1 MQTKLSI
8 FCDKML
14 EAGCLLTVVITPLFF
29 NVSSNR
35 AFEPD
40 KISIVRSIALI
51 MTVAWLIKAID
62 GRGQRRRVAGT
73 NGDGGV
79 LNQGLWQRLI
89 RTPLILPVMLF
100 VGSYLLSTLLS
111 VAPRISLLGSYLRL
125 QGTYTTFSYIII
137 FFLTLVT
144 IQRQEQIDRLCN
156 AIIFTSLPISLYGIL
171 EHYHLDPIAWGTD
184 VTTRVTSSMGNPI
197 FLAAYLIMVVPVTLS
212 RIIESTTNFLKEQE
226 RREKILC
233 LLLSCCY
240 TVVIGVQ
247 LICIIF
253 TQSRGPWLGLLGGL
267 YIFML
272 VALISLRNS
281 AGGQDHLNLRELLKA
296 IAFTV
301 LSIPLGVVPA
311 YIVLILLK
319 RGWRWLWLSW
329 IFHTLVAAGFLILFN
344 LPNTPL
350 APLQK
355 VPYIGRLGEISQTEL
370 GTGKVRMLI
379 WEGTLN
385 LLKANPLRTIIGY
398 GPEAMQLV
406 YGPYYPLDL
415 AHHEQR
421 NTLPD
426 RSHNETL
433 DTLVITGV
441 IGFVVYM
448 FLFGSLF
455 YYGMKWLGFMETKK
469 QSSLF
474 LFLSFVGAVSGIFLP
489 KLVEG
494 TYRMSGVGL
503 PVGFIAATCLYFLLS
518 AIFFQVREQQTA
530 GLKRQL
536 LLIALFSAIVAHF
549 IEIHF
554 GIAVVA
560 TRVYLWVSA
569 ALFVVLGWSQARGE
583 TEARTILSESRSLS
597 QQEQPGKRSRQITR
611 QAHQP
616 ERSPARKS
624 GQWSL
629 TSRVLAGSFLAALVL
644 FTLGF
649 EFCINPQGSVDSLS
663 IIHDSFMTLGPS
675 GNFKTSY
682 ALPFLFF
689 LTWLVGALVVLVD
702 AGRTSSSRQKGAWWL
717 SASSIYTA
725 VTLTIFAAGV
735 ITYASLIKPDR
746 DCSIII
752 TFYYCAL
759 ALLLLLIA
767 FTLMFEGPLPEKR
780 WRTKSIW
787 MYPLLIVPVCWAII
801 VTNVRTIQADIY
813 YKQGLK
819 TEKEQRWN
827 ETIQLFKK
835 AISLAPFQDNFHTD
849 LSRALIEKSGM
860 VNNRTEKSQ
869 LFEEILK
876 TLTLAQQLNPLTP
889 DHYANIGL
897 LYLKWA
903 DVASS
908 QEERKKY
915 LDLSDFS
922 YEKAARLDP
931 HNTQIYDCWAI
942 AHIMR
947 GDYDGALKRLTLSL
961 SKDNRYG
968 YTYFI
973 LGELYFA
980 QGRLSEAA
988 NAYQQAVTYDPRNAQ
1003 TFCSL
1008 GYTYYKQG
1016 NLKAARDAY
1025 LESIRLDPL
1034 FANAHS
1040 NLGLIYY
1047 NLGQSQLAIEENLK
1061 VLQVRPDDLISHR
1074 NLALLYRQ
1082 EKERDKALSHAQEAL
1097 KLSPES
1103 EKAVMQNLINQLK
1116 EQKGQS

>member
-1 MQTKLSI
+1 
-8 FCDKML
+8 
-14 EAGCLLTVVITPLFF
+14 
-29 NVSSNR
+29 
-35 AFEPD
+35 
-40 KISIVRSIALI
+40 
-51 MTVAWLIKAID
+51 
-62 GRGQRRRVAGT
+62 
-73 NGDGGV
+73 
-79 LNQGLWQRLI
+79 
-89 RTPLILPVMLF
+89 
-100 VGSYLLSTLLS
+100 
-111 VAPRISLLGSYLRL
+111 
-125 QGTYTTFSYIII
+125 
-137 FFLTLVT
+137 
-144 IQRQEQIDRLCN
+144 
-156 AIIFTSLPISLYGIL
+156 
-171 EHYHLDPIAWGTD
+171 
-184 VTTRVTSSMGNPI
+184 MGNPI

-212 RIIESTTNFLKEQE
+212 RMIESTTNFLKEQE

-240 TVVIGVQ
+240 TFVIAMQ

-267 YIFML
+267 YIFIL
-272 VALISLRNS
+272 VGLISLRNS
-281 AGGQDHLNLRELLKA
+281 AGGQDHLNLREVLKA

-301 LSIPLGVVPA
+301 LSIPVGVVPA
-311 YIVLILLK
+311 YIVLVLLK

-329 IFHTLVAAGFLILFN
+329 IFHTFVAAGFLFLFN

-350 APLQK
+350 APLHK

-385 LLKANPLRTIIGY
+385 LLKANPLRTVVGY

-415 AHHEQR
+415 ARHEQR

-426 RSHNETL
+426 RSHNETF
-433 DTLVITGV
+433 DALVITGV

-448 FLFGSLF
+448 FLFGSIF

-469 QSSLF
+469 QSNF
-474 LFLSFVGAVSGIFLP
+474 FLSLSFAGVVSGIFLP

-518 AIFFQVREQQTA
+518 AMFFPIREQQTT

-554 GIAVVA
+554 GIAVAA
-560 TRVYLWVSA
+560 TRVYLWISA
-569 ALFVVLGWSQARGE
+569 ALFVILGFSHARE
-583 TEARTILSESRSLS
+583 EPEERTILPESRSLS
-597 QQEQPGKRSRQITR
+597 QQEQPEKRSQKTTR
-611 QAHQP
+611 QVHQP
-616 ERSPARKS
+616 EWSPVRKS
-624 GQWSL
+624 GQRSL
-629 TSRVLAGSFLAALVL
+629 ASRVLAGSFLMALIL

-649 EFCINPQGSVDSLS
+649 GFCINPKGSVDSLS

-682 ALPFLFF
+682 ALPSLFF
-689 LTWLVGALVVLVD
+689 LTWLLGALVVLAD
-702 AGRTSSSRQKGAWWL
+702 TGRSSSSRQKVAWWL
-717 SASSIYTA
+717 SASSLYTA
-725 VTLTIFAAGV
+725 VTLTTFGAGV
-735 ITYASLIKPDR
+735 IIYTSLIKPDM
-746 DCSIII
+746 DCALII

-767 FTLMFEGPLPEKR
+767 FTLLFESPLPEKL

-787 MYPLLIVPVCWAII
+787 MYPVLIVPVCWAII
-801 VTNVRTIQADIY
+801 VTNVKPIQADIY

-819 TEKEQRWN
+819 TEKEQRWD
-827 ETIQLFKK
+827 ETIQLFNK
-835 AISLAPFQDNFHTD
+835 AVSLAPFQDNFHTD
-849 LSRALIEKSGM
+849 LSRALIEKSNM
-860 VNNRTEKSQ
+860 ANNRTEKSQ

-876 TLTLAQQLNPLTP
+876 TLTHAQQLNPLTP

-903 DVASS
+903 DIASS

-915 LDLSDFS
+915 LDLADFY
-922 YEKAARLDP
+922 YEKAAKLDP

-942 AHIMR
+942 AYIMK

-973 LGELYFA
+973 LGELYYA
-980 QGRLSEAA
+980 QGRLPEAV
-988 NAYQQAVTYDPRNAQ
+988 NAYQQSVAYDPRNAQ
-1003 TFCSL
+1003 AFCSL
-1008 GYTYYKQG
+1008 GYTCYKQG
-1016 NLKAARDAY
+1016 NLTAARDAY
-1025 LESIRLDPL
+1025 LEAIRLDPS

-1040 NLGLIYY
+1040 NLGLVYY
-1047 NLGQSQLAIEENLK
+1047 KEGRFQDAIDENLK
-1061 VLQVRPDDLISHR
+1061 VLETRPHDLISHR

-1082 EKERDKALSHAQEAL
+1082 LNERDKALAYAQEAL
-1097 KLSPES
+1097 RLSSES
-1103 EKAVMQNLINQLK
+1103 EKAIMQNLIRQLMA
-1116 EQKGQS
+1116 QKGQR